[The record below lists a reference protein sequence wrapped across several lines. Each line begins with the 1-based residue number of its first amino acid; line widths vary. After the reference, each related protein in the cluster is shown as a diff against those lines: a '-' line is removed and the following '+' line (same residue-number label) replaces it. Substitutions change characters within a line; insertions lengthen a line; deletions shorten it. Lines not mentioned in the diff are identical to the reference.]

1 MLIAALWSLM
11 RLRIATRSLP
21 SNPSLVKSALTLI
34 GKVMFSLTVYRS
46 TMFRAFSPI
55 ALLSCVAIALLV
67 PAIAHAAPVAATT
80 PATAYALLTHPISI
94 VKTSDL
100 DFGLLTTASAGTVVI
115 DPNVNSIASTGGVS
129 LAGSQWS
136 AASFVGAAGGGA
148 VVVLIKLPSQAV
160 TVTRQ
165 GGTETMTVSNL
176 TLQGLNKR
184 ALAALQS
191 FSFRVGGTLNVAAN
205 QVEGIYTGTF
215 SVDIQYP

>member
-1 MLIAALWSLM
+1 M
-11 RLRIATRSLP
+11 
-21 SNPSLVKSALTLI
+21 
-34 GKVMFSLTVYRS
+34 
-46 TMFRAFSPI
+46 
-55 ALLSCVAIALLV
+55 
-67 PAIAHAAPVAATT
+67 
-80 PATAYALLTHPISI
+80 
-94 VKTSDL
+94 
-100 DFGLLTTASAGTVVI
+100 
-115 DPNVNSIASTGGVS
+115 
-129 LAGSQWS
+129 
-136 AASFVGAAGGGA
+136 
-148 VVVLIKLPSQAV
+148 VVLIKLPSQAV

>member
-1 MLIAALWSLM
+1 MI
-11 RLRIATRSLP
+11 
-21 SNPSLVKSALTLI
+21 
-34 GKVMFSLTVYRS
+34 
-46 TMFRAFSPI
+46 RAFTFV
-55 ALLSCVAIALLV
+55 ALLSCVASALLV
-67 PAIAHAAPVAATT
+67 PAIAYAAPVAATT
-80 PATAYALLTHPISI
+80 AATANALLTHPISI

-115 DPNVNSIASTGGVS
+115 DPNANSIASTGGVS

-136 AASFVGAAGGGA
+136 AASFVGAAGGVA
-148 VVVLIKLPSQAV
+148 VVVLIKLPNQAV

-205 QVEGIYTGTF
+205 QAEGIYAGTF